1 MCFILFIHPRSLIV
15 IGESKLDEP
24 SRIERMVG
32 EIVGLRML
40 VAALLEKQGGSEAI
54 RESLLDA
61 IEVREFRSDTPEGAA
76 RIKACGKS
84 MLRNFPAPMDER
96 ITKN

>member
-1 MCFILFIHPRSLIV
+1 M
-15 IGESKLDEP
+15 DEP

-54 RESLLDA
+54 RESLLEA
-61 IEVREFRSDTPEGAA
+61 IDLREFRSDTPEGAA

-84 MLRNFPAPMDER
+84 MLRNFPEPMDEK
-96 ITKN
+96 IVEG

>member
-1 MCFILFIHPRSLIV
+1 M
-15 IGESKLDEP
+15 DEP

-40 VAALLEKQGGSEAI
+40 VAALLEKQGGSDAI

-61 IEVREFRSDTPEGAA
+61 IDAREFRSDTPEGAA

-84 MLRNFPAPMDER
+84 MLRNFPDAMDER
-96 ITKN
+96 ITQSD

>member
-1 MCFILFIHPRSLIV
+1 M
-15 IGESKLDEP
+15 DEP

-40 VAALLEKQGGSEAI
+40 VAALLEKQDDVEAI
-54 RESLLDA
+54 RTKLLDKLEGHV
-61 IEVREFRSDTPEGAA
+61 IRSDTPEGAE

-84 MLRNFPAPMDER
+84 MLQNFPESMDER
-96 ITKN
+96 ITKR

>member
-1 MCFILFIHPRSLIV
+1 M
-15 IGESKLDEP
+15 DEP

-40 VAALLEKQGGSEAI
+40 VAALLEKQTDSEAI
-54 RESLLDA
+54 RESLLEL
-61 IEVREFRSDTPEGAA
+61 IETREFRSDTPEGAQ

-84 MLRNFPAPMDER
+84 MLRNFPDSMDEP
-96 ITKN
+96 IVKS